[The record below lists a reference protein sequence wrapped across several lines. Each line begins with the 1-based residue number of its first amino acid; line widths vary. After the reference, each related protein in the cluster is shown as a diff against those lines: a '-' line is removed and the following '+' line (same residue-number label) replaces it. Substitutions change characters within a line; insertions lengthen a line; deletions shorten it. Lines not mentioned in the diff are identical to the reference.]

1 VPCTRADTSTL
12 YASIRHPPSIHPYK
26 VHVHASFCT
35 CMHLA
40 RRRALWCT
48 CPRAATLPCA
58 FFPACHRFSRRGSCE
73 VGNRCVADPAIC
85 SCALLLAVCTCYG
98 ARLRF
103 FFIVCKQSTMRR
115 AVCPLF
121 SHPLRA
127 CSFVCD
133 SRCARACGGRQMAWP
148 RPRAQ
153 SWQSSSV
160 SARQAATRI
169 QRPPSKPNV
178 LSR

>member
-1 VPCTRADTSTL
+1 MPCTRADTYTL

-40 RRRALWCT
+40 RMRAPWCT

-103 FFIVCKQSTMRR
+103 FLLFVNKVQCDERCALCFRILCAHAHLCATVGVLAPAAAAKWLGRDRVRR
-115 AVCPLF
+115 A
-121 SHPLRA
+121 
-127 CSFVCD
+127 
-133 SRCARACGGRQMAWP
+133 GR
-148 RPRAQ
+148 
-153 SWQSSSV
+153 
-160 SARQAATRI
+160 ARQ
-169 QRPPSKPNV
+169 
-178 LSR
+178 